1 MILSDAIKQIQHT
14 LDGDP
19 APELSARRLVN
30 EAGDFLCRMHPWK
43 WLERGSVTLAA
54 VADQSFIELPSD
66 LASITSIK
74 MDDSSVSLRDF
85 RFTTHDEILQLRQ
98 NPIEATGGY
107 FGVVVYELASGS
119 TEGPLKPRLELY
131 PTPNANDASFL
142 RLGYRAGWQR
152 VVDDDD
158 PLRIPHW
165 IESLYNQILR
175 AWARGYEE
183 EDTAALDTRLEVIAR
198 GRIFQQAIQSDGRI
212 QPDYGVLNTVN
223 GRIRRVQFY
232 TGNVNNPS

>member
-19 APELSARRLVN
+19 APELSARRLIN

-54 VADQSFIELPSD
+54 VADQAFIQLPSD
-66 LASITSIK
+66 LASIV
-74 MDDSSVSLRDF
+74 SSRMNGSSSTLRDF
-85 RFTTHDEILQLRQ
+85 RWTTHDEILRFRQ
-98 NPIEATGGY
+98 HPIEAVGGY
-107 FGVVVYELASGS
+107 YGAVVYELATGS
-119 TEGPLKPRLELY
+119 TEGPLTPRLELY
-131 PTPNANDASFL
+131 PTPTANDANFIE
-142 RLGYRAGWQR
+142 LGYRAGWQR

-183 EDTAALDTRLEVIAR
+183 EDAAALDTRLEIIAN
-198 GRIFQQAIQSDGRI
+198 GRVFQQAVQSDGRI

-223 GRIRRVQFY
+223 GHTRRVEFY
-232 TGNVNNPS
+232 VGQVANPS